1 MDFVS
6 TTWYHN
12 SWFSGPKADPGCSKA
27 ILHWDF
33 MYPLWP
39 QLNTGRLDKELYGLI
54 QDTKYRENKKK
65 KVIKLTKTFESIEY
79 NEKFSVS

>member
-1 MDFVS
+1 
-6 TTWYHN
+6 
-12 SWFSGPKADPGCSKA
+12 
-27 ILHWDF
+27 

-39 QLNTGRLDKELYGLI
+39 QLNTGRVDKELYGLI